1 MILLSDVTKSYD
13 KKLVLS
19 NVSLSIKKGEM
30 TFMNGPSGAGKSTLM
45 KLIYCSERPDSG
57 QIVVADWEVSK
68 LKQKTIPRLRRNIG
82 IVFQDFR
89 LFTGKT
95 IFENVALPLRFN
107 GMNQQRVRDYV
118 REILEKVGLHR
129 SADTY
134 PQFLSGGEQ
143 QRAVVARAIVSK
155 PAVVLADEPTGN
167 LDVDNAR
174 TIMQLFREMN
184 EKGTT
189 VLIATHNKEL
199 YRGTGS
205 RVLTLNNC
213 VIEEDYTA

>member
-1 MILLSDVTKSYD
+1 MILLSEVTKHYD

-19 NVSLSIKKGEM
+19 NVSLTIKKGEM

-68 LKQKTIPRLRRNIG
+68 LKQKTIPQLRRNIG
-82 IVFQDFR
+82 IIFQDFR
-89 LFTGKT
+89 LFTNKT

-107 GMNQQRVRDYV
+107 GMHKQRVRDYV
-118 REILEKVGLHR
+118 NEILEKVGLKR
-129 SADTY
+129 SSDVF

-143 QRAVVARAIVSK
+143 QRAVVARAIVSQ
-155 PAVVLADEPTGN
+155 PAVLLADEPTGN
-167 LDVDNAR
+167 LDIDNAR
-174 TIMQLFREMN
+174 TIMQLFREIN
-184 EKGTT
+184 KKGTT

-205 RVLTLNNC
+205 RVLTLNNS
-213 VIEEDYTA
+213 VIEEDMVA

>member
-1 MILLSDVTKSYD
+1 MILLSEVTKHYD

-19 NVSLSIKKGEM
+19 NVSLTIKKGEM

-68 LKQKTIPRLRRNIG
+68 LKQKTIPQLRRNIG
-82 IVFQDFR
+82 IIFQDFR
-89 LFTGKT
+89 LFTNKT

-107 GMNQQRVRDYV
+107 GMHKQRVRDYV
-118 REILEKVGLHR
+118 NEILEKVGLKR
-129 SADTY
+129 SSDVF

-143 QRAVVARAIVSK
+143 QRAVVARAIVSQ
-155 PAVVLADEPTGN
+155 PAVLLADEPTGN
-167 LDVDNAR
+167 LDIDNAR
-174 TIMQLFREMN
+174 TIMQLFREIN
-184 EKGTT
+184 KKGTT

-213 VIEEDYTA
+213 VIEEDHIE